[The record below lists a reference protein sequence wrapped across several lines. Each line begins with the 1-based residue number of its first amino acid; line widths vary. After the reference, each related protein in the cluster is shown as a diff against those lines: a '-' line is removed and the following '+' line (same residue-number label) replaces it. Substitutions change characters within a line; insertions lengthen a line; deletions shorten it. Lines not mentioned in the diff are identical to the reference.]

1 MSPAV
6 TRRTELPP
14 LDFGRFRSVGVPVQ
28 AVQIDA
34 ATRVTNAF
42 ASDRGFIGK
51 PGDWLVTHGERADGK
66 PDIAI
71 VDLRVFQETYEHLE
85 GDSYR
90 KRPVVIEAARLT
102 TPLDIITMEG
112 PSHGEPGDW
121 VLTGTSGECYFNA
134 DRYFRHRYEAVTDD
148 A

>member
-14 LDFGRFRSVGVPVQ
+14 LDFGRYRSVGVPVQ

-34 ATRVTNAF
+34 RTMVSNRF
-42 ASDRGFIGK
+42 ASDAGFEGK
-51 PGDWLVTHGERADGK
+51 PGDWLVTYGERPDGTT
-66 PDIAI
+66 DSAI
-71 VDLRVFQETYEHLE
+71 VDRTVFEQTYEHLG

-90 KRPVVIEAARLT
+90 KRPVVIEAAQLT

-121 VLTGTSGECYFNA
+121 ILTGTSGECYFNA
-134 DRYFRHRYEAVTDD
+134 DRYFRHRYEAVTDGG
-148 A
+148 